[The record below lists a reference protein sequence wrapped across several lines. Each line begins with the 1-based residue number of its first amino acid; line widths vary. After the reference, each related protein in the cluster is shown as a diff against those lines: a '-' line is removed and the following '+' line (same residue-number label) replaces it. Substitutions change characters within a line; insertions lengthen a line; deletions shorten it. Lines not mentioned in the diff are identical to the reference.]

1 MTTAHAIVII
11 FFFLIPT
18 LISGFG
24 NWLIP
29 LYIRVP
35 DIAFPRINNLSFW
48 LIFPAFILVILSSC
62 IDRGARTGWTLYPP
76 LSRGL
81 AHNRCSVDCA
91 IFAFHLAG
99 AASIIRGVNFITTV
113 LIFTGKGYDYY
124 NIPLFIWGIFVTV
137 FLLVLSLPVLAAAI
151 TILLFDRNLNCA
163 FFDPAR
169 GRDPVLFQHLFWF
182 FGHPEVYVLI
192 LPAFGLI
199 SHLICFYT
207 GSDDVFGYYGIC
219 WAICSIRF
227 LGCIVWAH
235 HIFTIRIDIDTRSYF
250 TAATIVIRVP
260 TRVKIFSWLTILI
273 STDFELERVRL
284 WVSRFIFLFVLGG
297 VTRIVLANSS
307 VDLVLHDTY
316 FVVAHFHYVLSMAA
330 VYATVSRIYHW
341 WPIFSGTFVD
351 SEHVELTFWLFFI
364 RVNLTFF
371 PLHQAR
377 LARIPRRYSSMH
389 DELSI
394 LNIISS
400 MRSILSTAAICTFFI
415 GLLESTV
422 LISINDFGID
432 EINQC
437 EWNFYPVPLHTA
449 IEGPYIL

>member
-1 MTTAHAIVII
+1 M
-11 FFFLIPT
+11 
-18 LISGFG
+18 G
-24 NWLIP
+24 
-29 LYIRVP
+29 
-35 DIAFPRINNLSFW
+35 
-48 LIFPAFILVILSSC
+48 
-62 IDRGARTGWTLYPP
+62 
-76 LSRGL
+76 
-81 AHNRCSVDCA
+81 
-91 IFAFHLAG
+91 
-99 AASIIRGVNFITTV
+99 
-113 LIFTGKGYDYY
+113 
-124 NIPLFIWGIFVTV
+124 IWGIFVTV

-169 GRDPVLFQHLFWF
+169 GGDPVLFQHLFWF

-207 GSDDVFGYYGIC
+207 GSDDVFGYYRIC

-235 HIFTIRIDIDTRSYF
+235 HIFTIGIDIDTRSYF

-273 STDFELERVRL
+273 STDFELEGVGL
-284 WVSRFIFLFVLGG
+284 WVSGFIFLFVLGG

-316 FVVAHFHYVLSMAA
+316 FVVAHFHYVLSIAA
-330 VYATVSRIYHW
+330 VYATVSGIYHW
-341 WPIFSGTFVD
+341 WPIFSGSFVD
-351 SEHVELTFWLFFI
+351 SEH
-364 RVNLTFF
+364 
-371 PLHQAR
+371 
-377 LARIPRRYSSMH
+377 

-394 LNIISS
+394 INILSS
-400 MRSILSTAAICTFFI
+400 IRSILSAAAICTFFI
-415 GLLESTV
+415 RLLESTV

-437 EWNFYPVPLHTA
+437 E
-449 IEGPYIL
+449 

>member
-1 MTTAHAIVII
+1 MGYMLYRIFAGLIRTAISIYIRFELTLSCNNFTIDNHSFNVMTTAHAIVII

-35 DIAFPRINNLSFW
+35 DIAFPRMNNLSFW

-62 IDRGARTGWTLYPP
+62 IDRRARTGWTLYPP

-81 AHNRCSVDCA
+81 AHNGCSVDCA
-91 IFAFHLAG
+91 IFAFHLAR
-99 AASIIRGVNFITTV
+99 AASIIRRVNFITTV

-169 GRDPVLFQHLFWF
+169 GRDPILFQHLFWF
-182 FGHPEVYVLI
+182 FRHPEVYVLI

-207 GSDDVFGYYGIC
+207 RSDDVFGYYGIC

-260 TRVKIFSWLTILI
+260 TRVKIFSWLTMLI
-273 STDFELERVRL
+273 SADFELERVRL

-316 FVVAHFHYVLSMAA
+316 FVVAHFHYVLSIAA
-330 VYATVSRIYHW
+330 VYSLVLRFVHW
-341 WPIFSGTFVD
+341 QEMFVYGFCD
-351 SEHVELTFWLFFI
+351 EFINKLYFFI
-364 RVNLTFF
+364 IFVGVNVTFF
-371 PLHQAR
+371 PIHQIGI
-377 LARIPRRYSSMH
+377 LGIPRRYFSYG
-389 DELSI
+389 ELYLT
-394 LNIISS
+394 LNIV
-400 MRSILSTAAICTFFI
+400 TFI
-415 GLLESTV
+415 GTLFT
-422 LISINDFGID
+422 
-432 EINQC
+432 
-437 EWNFYPVPLHTA
+437 
-449 IEGPYIL
+449 ILG